1 MKDQMKHLLAGL
13 AVALIVGLPCLIESG
28 NLFCGL
34 YSGWMAAV
42 IAGGV
47 KEWCDNNTE
56 FNEWSWTDLG
66 WTCVG
71 SIAAALLI
79 ILMHF
84 AKG

>member
-1 MKDQMKHLLAGL
+1 MNDIKKHIIAGFG
-13 AVALIVGLPCLIESG
+13 VALIVALPVWLECN

-34 YSGWMAAV
+34 WACIAGV
-42 IAGGV
+42 IAGVV

-56 FNEWSWTDLG
+56 FNEWSWADLG

-71 SIAAALLI
+71 SLAAALLI
-79 ILMHF
+79 ILMHY